1 MFVYTVTKKRA
12 IRLAL
17 VILAVLVGIAIGI
30 AAIMT
35 AINSSAEETKLP
47 ISSVD
52 RGDNKIA
59 VTFDCAW
66 GNSNTDE
73 LLKILSDA
81 GAKATFFVTGE
92 FAAAYPE
99 DVKKMASAGHEI
111 ANHSDVYPHVKGM
124 NLADLIADTKTAA
137 TKITSVAGKAPTLY
151 RSPYGEYDSNAV
163 TTVEGMG
170 YDMILYSVDS
180 MDWKEPDVATITKNV
195 VDNTKSGSIIL
206 FHNDLANTT
215 AALPGILTD
224 LKKKGFDFVKV
235 SDLIYHNDYHVDS
248 TGKQIYDVNVE
259 SFITYSENKVI
270 NDAMSVIQS
279 NLTYDELKNLKNG
292 ISGEIALKIAGM
304 LSAEQISALN
314 GMSAEEYLEAYNAL
328 MQGASQSAASEGI
341 LGSDAATGSDGG
353 SPGGI
358 TGDSGNNDAIP
369 GEDPG
374 ALGENGDGIFIE
386 EGNEAELVEDDG
398 GMIFEDG
405 DGIILEDDGASAAEN
420 PAASNEQADDGAGVP
435 NIPIIPG
442 SGSTDDPA
450 QFGTTKGGKAGS

>member
-99 DVKKMASAGHEI
+99 DVKKIAAAGHEV
-111 ANHSDVYPHVKGM
+111 ANHSDAYPHVKGM

-137 TKITSVAGKAPTLY
+137 TKITAVAGSAPKLY
-151 RSPYGEYDSNAV
+151 RSPYGEYDNNTV

-170 YDMILYSVDS
+170 YDMIQYSVDS
-180 MDWKEPDVATITKNV
+180 MDWKEPDVATIAKNV
-195 VDNTKSGSIIL
+195 VDKTKSGSIIL

-224 LKKKGFDFVKV
+224 LKKKGFEFVKV
-235 SDLIYHNDYHVDS
+235 SDLIYHDDYHVDS

-270 NDAMSVIQS
+270 NDAMTIIQS
-279 NLTYDELKNLKNG
+279 NLTYDELRGLKNG

-304 LSAEQISALN
+304 LTAEQISALN
-314 GMSAEEYLEAYNAL
+314 GMSAEEYLSAYNAI
-328 MQGASQSAASEGI
+328 MQNAAQSAASEGI

-353 SPGGI
+353 NTGNPGGV
-358 TGDSGNNDAIP
+358 TGDTGNGEIL

-374 ALGENGDGIFIE
+374 DGIVIE
-386 EGNEAELVEDDG
+386 EGDEFGGAELVEDDG

-405 DGIILEDDGASAAEN
+405 GELILEDDNLLISEN
-420 PAASNEQADDGAGVP
+420 PAAGEQAGEGVP
-435 NIPIIPG
+435 NIPTIPG
-442 SGSTDDPA
+442 SGSTENTGDAA
-450 QFGTTKGGKAGS
+450 QFGTTKGGKAGG